1 MMELVHSSC
10 VLSMLPSAVTR
21 QPSLFE
27 ISAAKSGQC
36 LTDMMPVPPEAS
48 TSFDSAPF

>member
-1 MMELVHSSC
+1 MEVVHSSC
-10 VLSMLPSAVTR
+10 GLSMLPSAAT
-21 QPSLFE
+21 SLFD